1 MSCRFSAER
10 YLSLLFVHKQVVFC
24 ERESGSG
31 GKSKSRSGCKSISG
45 LIMLL

>member
-10 YLSLLFVHKQVVFC
+10 CLSVLFAHGQVVSC
-24 ERESGSG
+24 KRESGSG